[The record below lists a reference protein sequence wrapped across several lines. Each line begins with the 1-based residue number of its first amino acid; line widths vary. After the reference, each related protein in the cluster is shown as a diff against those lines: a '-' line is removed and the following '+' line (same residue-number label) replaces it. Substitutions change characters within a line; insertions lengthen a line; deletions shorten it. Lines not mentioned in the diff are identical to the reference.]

1 MNLISHGSNRPCFGD
16 SDVRC
21 LRLPIRVCPQ
31 SRCGRIDQLADP
43 ATFLAAARLIPPLP
57 TERSARHAN
66 QGQERPLG
74 RSRIKPHPDDRSI
87 FCNAILRWNGQ
98 RFVAE
103 DSGVSANLRGGWGS
117 DPGNVWAVGEGG
129 TLLHKDGAKWQSLT
143 TDTSVTLE
151 SVIGTAEGV
160 FAVGGSSTVLRWDG
174 TALGRETTS
183 CAASLLGI
191 AASGMDLISVG
202 EGYCMTRRSAGVWG
216 AMPSLSTPPTDK
228 SGYFSVVGSNGNNTW
243 VSGRPGNIY
252 RFDGNAWSQFEL
264 KTMEVA
270 RSLFALP
277 SGELWIG
284 GTDLYKLT
292 SSLPTRI
299 NARPQEAIYSLSA
312 ATAGTLWAVGFQGT
326 VLRRSGTTW
335 EPIRSEATSSLYGVF
350 SPSEEQAYVIGF
362 DALGSTLSLCAN
374 RVCSVI
380 EKPKLGVEYAA
391 IHGVDAE
398 TFWVVG
404 KAGVVKTWSMK
415 GGSLVDDASTLGGSA
430 ALNQVF
436 ALDATHVYAVGE
448 QGLVAVR
455 GSAGWA
461 ADGSAPT
468 GRQNLQAVWASAT
481 SDLWVGGS
489 NGFVAHFDG
498 SAWSTMSSGVSET
511 ISSIAGTSPTDVWA
525 VTLQGTVLRYNGQS
539 FAIVSRDEL
548 PRLHAIV
555 SKGGHLYLSGAL
567 GTILHRSP
575 TE

>member
-21 LRLPIRVCPQ
+21 LRLPIRICPQ
-31 SRCGRIDQLADP
+31 SRCGPIDQLADP

-66 QGQERPLG
+66 QGKERPLG

-129 TLLHKDGAKWQSLT
+129 TLLHKDGAKWQSLA

-183 CAASLLGI
+183 CAASLFGI

-436 ALDATHVYAVGE
+436 ALDAS
-448 QGLVAVR
+448 QSR
-455 GSAGWA
+455 PAG
-461 ADGSAPT
+461 GC
-468 GRQNLQAVWASAT
+468 
-481 SDLWVGGS
+481 
-489 NGFVAHFDG
+489 
-498 SAWSTMSSGVSET
+498 
-511 ISSIAGTSPTDVWA
+511 GT
-525 VTLQGTVLRYNGQS
+525 R
-539 FAIVSRDEL
+539 
-548 PRLHAIV
+548 
-555 SKGGHLYLSGAL
+555 
-567 GTILHRSP
+567 
-575 TE
+575 